1 MKLLLEI
8 VTVLLKYQLLLI
20 TDVKYKY
27 VVSFCRS
34 KSGKLKT
41 QFSNDTVAL
50 NTNLDLDMAGP
61 IVDVAAVLKYQGW
74 LAGANTQFD
83 TQKAKFSK
91 NNFAFGYQTN
101 DFALHTNV

>member
-1 MKLLLEI
+1 MP
-8 VTVLLKYQLLLI
+8 Y
-20 TDVKYKY
+20 
-27 VVSFCRS
+27 RS

-41 QFSNDTVAL
+41 QFSNETVAV
-50 NTNLDLDMAGP
+50 NSNLDLDLAGP

-74 LAGANTQFD
+74 LAGAHTQFD